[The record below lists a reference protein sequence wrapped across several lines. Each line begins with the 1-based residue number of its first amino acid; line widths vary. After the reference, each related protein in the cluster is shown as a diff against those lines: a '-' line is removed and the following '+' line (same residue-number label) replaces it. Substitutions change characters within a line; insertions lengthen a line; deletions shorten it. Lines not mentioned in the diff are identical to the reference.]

1 MMRLNDEDRM
11 AWERR
16 RYAVAYPRWK
26 KDGAGFYF
34 YADKKWSWE
43 SVGRKAGKWHA
54 RDQVFDR
61 LDDALRYA
69 EVSYYRRRADQIE
82 ARTPSELCY

>member
-1 MMRLNDEDRM
+1 MRLNDEDRF

-16 RYAVAYPRWK
+16 RYAVAYPRWR

-34 YADKKWSWE
+34 YVSKRSSWE